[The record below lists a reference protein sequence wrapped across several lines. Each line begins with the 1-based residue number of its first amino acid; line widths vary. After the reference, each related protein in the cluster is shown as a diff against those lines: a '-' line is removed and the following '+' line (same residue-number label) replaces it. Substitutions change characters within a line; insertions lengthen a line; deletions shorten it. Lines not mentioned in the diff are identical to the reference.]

1 MSNLNAA
8 LSGIITNVD
17 ALASKVVEVK
27 GELNNKVSYVS
38 DASGRTQSILLKN
51 NEMILGS
58 STDAPA
64 SGGFVVEGGADNH
77 NLIMVNK
84 WNVVDVGTSNLPLT
98 LNSVSGVVTI
108 QNGNDKKNC
117 SNSRSDSRNS

>member
-58 STDAPA
+58 STDTPA
-64 SGGFVVEGGADNH
+64 SGGFVVEGGANNH

-108 QNGNDKKNC
+108 QMVVIRKLLQQ
-117 SNSRSDSRNS
+117 